1 MSKNVSNYI
10 QITVPASRIFTS
22 DASVKNLID
31 LVTGA
36 AGGVTR
42 TAALGEWLDDAGN
55 NVTENVLLYR
65 WYFAAGKAEDIRE
78 RVAFVIQ
85 HLHELGEVC
94 VLRERF
100 YSWREGQQFKAE
112 LIYK

>member
-10 QITVPASRIFTS
+10 QITVPAWHIRSA
-22 DASVKNLID
+22 DASVKDRID

-42 TAALGEWLDDAGN
+42 TAAFGEWLDDAGN
-55 NVTENVLLYR
+55 NVTEDVLLYR
-65 WYFAAGKAEDIRE
+65 WYFAAEQAEDIRE
-78 RVAFVIQ
+78 RVSAVIQ
-85 HLHELGEVC
+85 RLHELGEVC